1 MAPEVL
7 ARVGGAAKAPG
18 ASGATL
24 EVVAGSSVLP
34 PVWLVGSL
42 VVAVKEVVAVLRAA
56 ARVAV
61 AWVVAVV
68 AVGVVA
74 PVAAAKALG
83 AWGVVAPVAAMRATA
98 TVVRAVVVVAM
109 AEAMK
114 VVEAMA
120 VAAVAEAVKV
130 VVAAEV
136 MMVVP
141 RVATVHERLRSR
153 RSRCARCSMGTGCW
167 RNADSAPAQCLMSA
181 G

>member
-1 MAPEVL
+1 MVAP
-7 ARVGGAAKAPG
+7 
-18 ASGATL
+18 
-24 EVVAGSSVLP
+24 AG
-34 PVWLVGSL
+34 
-42 VVAVKEVVAVLRAA
+42 
-56 ARVAV
+56 
-61 AWVVAVV
+61 
-68 AVGVVA
+68 VA

-83 AWGVVAPVAAMRATA
+83 ARGVVAPVAPVRAAA

-109 AEAMK
+109 AEAAK

-120 VAAVAEAVKV
+120 VAAVAEAVKGG
-130 VVAAEV
+130 VAAEV

-153 RSRCARCSMGTGCW
+153 RSRCARCSMGTGCR